1 MPARILFLCLLL
13 VGLTLQTGLLRPAT
27 AGEPETAQPWGAP
40 RRLVTLAPSLTEMV
54 FAVGAGER
62 LVGVDRHSDFP
73 PEARQLPRVGS
84 YIHPDVE
91 RVVALKPDLVLA
103 VRDGT
108 PPHLLARLKYVGIPV
123 HVVDPRTLE
132 GVIATLVEVGARVG
146 AARQAAELAGNLSRR
161 LARIKNLAS
170 QARSRPRVFFQI
182 GVAPLVSAGSHTL
195 IDELITTAGGLN
207 VAAGGPPYPRFSREQ
222 VLALRPEVIIIT
234 TMEREGLFEQ
244 VKAGWQRWE
253 ALPAVREGRIHLID
267 SDLVDRPGPRIFAGL
282 EQVFRLLH
290 PDLAAALP

>member
-1 MPARILFLCLLL
+1 MKRILPLLLFL
-13 VGLTLQTGLLRPAT
+13 VGLAWASGFLPA
-27 AGEPETAQPWGAP
+27 AP
-40 RRLVTLAPSLTEMV
+40 KGSEAPKVPVLPQRLVTLAPSLTEMV

-62 LVGVDRHSDFP
+62 LVGVDRHSDYP
-73 PEARQLPRVGS
+73 PQVQGLPRVGS
-84 YIHPDVE
+84 YIHPDAE
-91 RVVALKPDLVLA
+91 RVVALRPDLVLA

-123 HVVDPRTLE
+123 RVVDPRTLE
-132 GVIATLVEVGARVG
+132 AVIATIVEVGTSVG
-146 AARQAAELAGNLSRR
+146 VPGKAAELADNLSQR
-161 LARIKNLAS
+161 LARVRNLAS

-244 VKAGWQRWE
+244 VKAEWQRWPQ
-253 ALPAVREGRIHLID
+253 LPAARASRIHLID
-267 SDLVDRPGPRIFAGL
+267 SDLVDRPGPRIFNGL

>member
-1 MPARILFLCLLL
+1 MESSLAPA
-13 VGLTLQTGLLRPAT
+13 
-27 AGEPETAQPWGAP
+27 AP

-62 LVGVDRHSDFP
+62 LVGVDRHSDYP
-73 PEARQLPRVGS
+73 PQVQGLPRVGS

-108 PPHLLARLKYVGIPV
+108 PPHLLARLQYVGIPV

-132 GVIATLVEVGARVG
+132 GVIATLLEVGNRLGVHEATR
-146 AARQAAELAGNLSRR
+146 ALAEDLGRR
-161 LARIKNLAS
+161 LARIRNLAS

-182 GVAPLVSAGSHTL
+182 GVSPLVSAGSHTL
-195 IDELITTAGGLN
+195 IDELIATAGGIN
-207 VAAGGPPYPRFSREQ
+207 VAAGGPPYPRFSQEQ

-244 VKAGWQRWE
+244 VKAGWQRWVQ
-253 ALPAVREGRIHLID
+253 LPAVRQGRIHLID
-267 SDLVDRPGPRIFAGL
+267 SDLVDRPGPRLFDGL
-282 EQVFRLLH
+282 ELVFRLLH

>member
-1 MPARILFLCLLL
+1 MKRILPLLLFL
-13 VGLTLQTGLLRPAT
+13 VGLAWASGFLPA
-27 AGEPETAQPWGAP
+27 AP
-40 RRLVTLAPSLTEMV
+40 KGSEAPKVPVLPQRLVTLAPSLTEMV

-62 LVGVDRHSDFP
+62 LVGVDRHSDYP
-73 PEARQLPRVGS
+73 PQVQGLPRVGS
-84 YIHPDVE
+84 YIHPDAE
-91 RVVALKPDLVLA
+91 RVVALRPDLVLA

-132 GVIATLVEVGARVG
+132 AVIATIVEVGTSVG
-146 AARQAAELAGNLSRR
+146 VPGKAAELADNLSQR
-161 LARIKNLAS
+161 LARVRNLAS
-170 QARSRPRVFFQI
+170 RARSRPRVFFQI

-244 VKAGWQRWE
+244 VKAEWQRWLQ
-253 ALPAVREGRIHLID
+253 LPAARAGRIHLID
-267 SDLVDRPGPRIFAGL
+267 SDLVDRPGPRIFNGL

>member
-1 MPARILFLCLLL
+1 MTSRFPFLCLLL

-27 AGEPETAQPWGAP
+27 AGGTESSILPTAP

-73 PEARQLPRVGS
+73 PEARQLPHVGS

-91 RVVALKPDLVLA
+91 RVVALKPHLVLA

-132 GVIATLVEVGARVG
+132 AVIATIVEVGTSVG
-146 AARQAAELAGNLSRR
+146 VPGKAAELAENLGRR
-161 LARIKNLAS
+161 LARIRNLAS

-195 IDELITTAGGLN
+195 IDELIATAGGIN
-207 VAAGGPPYPRFSREQ
+207 VAADGPPYPRFSQEQ
-222 VLALRPEVIIIT
+222 VLSLRPEVIIIT

-244 VKAGWQRWE
+244 VKAGWQRWVQ
-253 ALPAVREGRIHLID
+253 LPAVRQGRIHLID
-267 SDLVDRPGPRIFAGL
+267 SDLVDRPGPRLFDGL
-282 EQVFRLLH
+282 ELVFRLLH